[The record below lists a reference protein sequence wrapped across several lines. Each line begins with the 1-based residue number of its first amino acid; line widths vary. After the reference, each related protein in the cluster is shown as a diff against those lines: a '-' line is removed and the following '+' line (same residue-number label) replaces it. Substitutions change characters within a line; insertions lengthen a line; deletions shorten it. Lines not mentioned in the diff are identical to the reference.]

1 MQCRFYNSRYRT
13 PGRSRVVSKLAFA
26 LCAIA
31 LSVSVRADDSAELEF
46 FEKRI
51 RPVLAGHC
59 YQCHSSISPEAKGK
73 LRLDTRAGILKGG
86 ESGPAVVP
94 GDSADSLLLSALKHE
109 SFEMPPGKRLPDSVI
124 RDFSQWIRQGA
135 IDPRDTPAKPA
146 ALAEEIRE
154 AEFQQRS
161 TWWSF
166 QPLKQSSPPT
176 VDSTAW
182 SKSSI
187 DRFLFAKLA
196 SQKLEPQVRAD
207 RHTLIRRLSFALT
220 GLPPTPGEVD
230 SFVNDD
236 SAVAWSTAVDRLLAS
251 PHFGERWA
259 RHWMDAVRYT
269 DTYGY
274 EWDVPAKGAWRY
286 RDYLIRAFNQ
296 DVPFDQLVREQIAG
310 DLLPEPRINS
320 QEQIN
325 ESKIGVMFYQLGE
338 KRHGDSSEFNGI
350 HQEMLDNKIDAF
362 SKAFQALTIS
372 CARCHDHKLDPIAQT
387 EYYALAGIFMSSRWL
402 TNTVDLPERNSTT
415 FANLRQ
421 LKSDLRQQLADRWTQ
436 DLAALQ
442 SVMLAPSPTTSTDLP
457 PGSATPDSAAPAA
470 SKLAAAWQKLLAAKK
485 ADERTLEDPLRLWS
499 RLKKST
505 SPADVSATW
514 KTTADT
520 WARESAK
527 RAAENAGHFKV
538 VADFRNGIPDG
549 WSVDGAGLS
558 DPVRSGD
565 FTVALSGG
573 SAIGNILPGGLF
585 TNSLSPRL
593 NGAVRTPLLDTFEHG
608 HLSFEYAGGDFAA
621 HRCVIDNA
629 FITEKQKYLKHPE
642 PTWERLSARQE
653 MKDRRLYIEFATK
666 TSNPN
671 FPPRVGLGGPC
682 SEAQAAAPESWF
694 GITRVVNHVAPH
706 TPLDELA
713 RFATLF
719 ERGLDTDKESP
730 KTLDEAAGR
739 YIHWLSTAV
748 AAWRDDK
755 ATPEHVQLLTWLL
768 TNKLVSNSL
777 DALPDQTSRLVE
789 QYRKTEQQ
797 IKLPWTVNGM
807 LDQDN
812 GVDYRLNIR
821 GDYDELGDAV
831 PRGYLK
837 LLQSN
842 LRAGNEGRIDDPRSG
857 RLELARIVSGSDN
870 PLTARVFVNRVWHWL
885 FGTGL
890 VATPGNFGLL
900 GDRPS
905 HPELLDWLTERFMAE
920 GWSVKKLVRQIVLT
934 EAWRQSSSSHPQAR
948 EIDPRNRLLHH
959 YPLRRLEAEAIRD
972 SIQLVSG
979 RLDRTL
985 FGPTDNPHRANEDA
999 QKRLFSGPLDGN
1011 GRRAIYT
1018 KVTIMEP
1025 PRFLAMFNQPKPKIP
1040 TGRRDVT
1047 STPTQALALLN
1058 DPFVLGQA
1066 EFWANRLISNSE
1078 TATSPDTSSRQPED
1092 RIAEMF
1098 QTAFARKPSPVELRR
1113 WTIAVHELTTLHNVA
1128 ENAIMPSRTVWKDV
1142 AHAFFN
1148 SKEFIYVK

>member
-1 MQCRFYNSRYRT
+1 MLCRFYNSRHDRM
-13 PGRSRVVSKLAFA
+13 GIDRFLLKLTLA
-26 LCAIA
+26 LCIA
-31 LSVSVRADDSAELEF
+31 GLAASVRADDAARLEF

-59 YQCHSSISPEAKGK
+59 YKCHSSISPEAKGK
-73 LRLDTRAGILKGG
+73 LLLDTRGGVLKGG

-94 GDSADSLLLSALKHE
+94 GNPDDSLLISALKHE
-109 SFEMPPGKRLPDSVI
+109 AFEMPPGKRLPDSVVK
-124 RDFSQWIRQGA
+124 DFSQWILQGA
-135 IDPRDTPAKPA
+135 IDPRDTPPKPTDLA
-146 ALAEEIRE
+146 AEIRE

-166 QPLKQSSPPT
+166 QPLKPSSSPNVESP
-176 VDSTAW
+176 AW
-182 SKSSI
+182 SKSPI

-196 SQKLEPQVRAD
+196 SQDLEPAVGAD
-207 RHTLIRRLSFALT
+207 RNTLIRRLSFALT
-220 GLPPTPGEVD
+220 GLPPTLDEVAE
-230 SFVNDD
+230 FTTDD
-236 SAVAWSTAVDRLLAS
+236 SPDAWNFLVDRLLTS
-251 PHFGERWA
+251 SHFGERWA
-259 RHWMDAVRYT
+259 RHWMDTVRYT

-274 EWDVPAKGAWRY
+274 EWDIPAKGAWRY

-320 QEQIN
+320 DEQIN

-402 TNTVDLPERNSTT
+402 TNTVDLPERNAST
-415 FANLRQ
+415 FAKLRE
-421 LKSDLRQQLADRWTQ
+421 LKSGLRKQLADQWTQ
-436 DLAALQ
+436 GLTALQ
-442 SVMLAPSPTTSTDLP
+442 SVMLAAPPVEPAGSTTL
-457 PGSATPDSAAPAA
+457 
-470 SKLAAAWQKLLAAKK
+470 KLATAWQKLLTAKK
-485 ADERTLEDPLRLWS
+485 ADERTLEDPLHVWS
-499 RLKKST
+499 QLSKSA
-505 SPADVSATW
+505 SPEEISATW
-514 KTTADT
+514 KTAADT
-520 WARESAK
+520 WATVSTK
-527 RAAENAGHFKV
+527 RAGENSAHFKV
-538 VADFRNGIPDG
+538 VADFRKGIPDG

-558 DPVRSGD
+558 EKVRSGD
-565 FTVALSGG
+565 FTVALSGET
-573 SAIGNILPGGLF
+573 AIGTILPGGLF
-585 TNSLSPRL
+585 TNLLSPRL
-593 NGAVRTPLLDTFEHG
+593 NGAIRTPLLDQFEHG
-608 HLSFEYAGGDFAA
+608 QLSFEYAGGDFAA

-629 FITEKQKYLKHPE
+629 FITEKQKYLNHPE
-642 PTWERLSARQE
+642 PTWELLSTRQS

-682 SEAQAAAPESWF
+682 SEAQTAAPESWF

-713 RFATLF
+713 RFAALYQHDVSND
-719 ERGLDTDKESP
+719 ESSP
-730 KTLDEAAGR
+730 KSLDEAAGR
-739 YIHWLSTAV
+739 YVGWLTAAV

-755 ATPEHVQLLTWLL
+755 ATPEHVELLSWLL
-768 TNKLVSNSL
+768 RNQLVSNSL
-777 DALPDQTSRLVE
+777 DQLPEQTRQLVE
-789 QYRKTEQQ
+789 HYRTTEQQ

-807 LDQDN
+807 LDQDA

-821 GDYDELGDAV
+821 GDYDQLGDAV

-837 LLQSN
+837 LLHSKP
-842 LRAGNEGRIDDPRSG
+842 LDGHDGRISDPRSG
-857 RLELARIVSGSDN
+857 RLELAQVVSSSDN

-890 VATPGNFGLL
+890 VATPSNFGLL

-905 HPELLDWLTERFMAE
+905 HPELLDWLTERFIAE

-934 EAWRQSSSSHPQAR
+934 EAWRQSSSSSFKAR

-959 YPLRRLEAEAIRD
+959 YPMRRLEAEAIRD

-979 RLDRTL
+979 RLDETL

-1058 DPFVLGQA
+1058 DPFVLEQA
-1066 EFWANRLISNSE
+1066 EFWANRLIHKSD
-1078 TATSPDTSSRQPED
+1078 TAGGTDTVGEHLTPEE
-1092 RIAEMF
+1092 RITAMF
-1098 QTAFARKPSPVELRR
+1098 QTAFARKPSETELRR
-1113 WTIAVHELTTLHNVA
+1113 WAIAVNEIAALHNVS
-1128 ENAIMPSRTVWKDV
+1128 EKEIMTSSTVWKDV

-1148 SKEFIYVK
+1148 AKEFIYVK

>member
-1 MQCRFYNSRYRT
+1 MAC
-13 PGRSRVVSKLAFA
+13 G
-26 LCAIA
+26 
-31 LSVSVRADDSAELEF
+31 VSVRADDSAEIEF

-59 YQCHSSISPEAKGK
+59 YKCHSSISPEAKGE
-73 LRLDTRAGILKGG
+73 LLLDTSAGIRKGG

-94 GDSADSLLLSALKHE
+94 GSSDESLLISALKHE
-109 SFEMPPGKRLPDSVI
+109 TFEMPPGRRLSDAIVK
-124 RDFSQWIRQGA
+124 DFTQWIKQGA
-135 IDPRDTPAKPA
+135 IDPRDAPPKPV

-154 AEFQQRS
+154 AEYRQRS
-161 TWWSF
+161 SWWSF
-166 QPLKQSSPPT
+166 QPLKQSSLPV
-176 VDSTAW
+176 VDSQAW
-182 SKSSI
+182 SNSPI

-196 SQKLEPQVRAD
+196 LQKLEPAVRAE
-207 RHTLIRRLSFALT
+207 RHMLIRRLSFALT
-220 GLPPTPGEVD
+220 GLPSTPGEVAG
-230 SFVNDD
+230 FVNDD
-236 SAVAWSTAVDRLLAS
+236 SADAWMSVVDRLLAS

-259 RHWMDAVRYT
+259 RHWMDVVRYT

-274 EWDVPAKGAWRY
+274 EWDIPAKGAWRY

-296 DVPFDQLVREQIAG
+296 DVPFDQFVREQIAG
-310 DLLPEPRINS
+310 DLLPEPRINF
-320 QEQIN
+320 EERIN
-325 ESKIGVMFYQLGE
+325 ESRIGVMFYQLGE

-387 EYYALAGIFMSSRWL
+387 EYYALAGMFMSSRWL
-402 TNTVDLPERNSTT
+402 TNTVDLPERNSST
-415 FANLRQ
+415 FTKLRK
-421 LKSDLRQQLADRWTQ
+421 LKSDLRKQLADRWTQ
-436 DLAALQ
+436 DLAAMQ
-442 SVMLAPSPTTSTDLP
+442 SVMLASSPSASPATSTA
-457 PGSATPDSAAPAA
+457 ATT
-470 SKLAAAWQKLLAAKK
+470 SKLAIAWQKLLAAKK
-485 ADERTLEDPLRLWS
+485 SDERSLEDPLHLWS
-499 RLKKST
+499 RLTKSA
-505 SPADVSATW
+505 SPVDVTAAW
-514 KTTADT
+514 KSVADT
-520 WARESAK
+520 WAKVSTR
-527 RAAENAGHFKV
+527 RAAQNSGHFKV

-549 WSVDGAGLS
+549 WSVDGVGLS
-558 DPVRSGD
+558 EPVRSGD
-565 FTVALSGG
+565 FTVALSGD
-573 SAIGNILPGGLF
+573 SAVGNILPGGLF
-585 TNSLSPRL
+585 TNALSPRL
-593 NGAVRTPLLDTFEHG
+593 NGAVRTPLLDQFQHG
-608 HLSFEYAGGDFAA
+608 QLSFEYAGGDFAA

-642 PTWERLSARQE
+642 SAWERLSTRPG

-682 SEAQAAAPESWF
+682 SEAQTAAPESWF
-694 GITRVVNHVAPH
+694 GITRVVNHAAPH

-713 RFATLF
+713 RFAPLF
-719 ERGLDTDKESP
+719 NLDDSSGEGTPQS
-730 KTLDEAAGR
+730 LDLAAGR
-739 YIHWLSTAV
+739 FTSWLSDAV
-748 AAWRDDK
+748 DAWRDNK
-755 ATPEHVQLLTWLL
+755 ATPEHVEVLGWLL
-768 TNKLVSNSL
+768 RNQLVSNSL
-777 DALPDQTSRLVE
+777 DELPDETKSLVE
-789 QYRKTEQQ
+789 EYRQTELQ

-821 GDYDELGDAV
+821 GDYDQLGDAV
-831 PRGYLK
+831 PRGYLR
-837 LLQSN
+837 LLHRN
-842 LRAGNEGRIDDPRSG
+842 DGRISDPLSG
-857 RLELARIVSGSDN
+857 RLELAEVVASSDN

-900 GDRPS
+900 GDQPS
-905 HPELLDWLTERFMAE
+905 HPELLDWLTERFIAD
-920 GWSVKKLVRQIVLT
+920 GWSLKKLVRQIVLT
-934 EAWRQSSSSHPQAR
+934 EAWRQSSSSDSQAR
-948 EIDPRNRLLHH
+948 DIDPRNRLLHH

-972 SIQLVSG
+972 SIQAVSG

-1025 PRFLAMFNQPKPKIP
+1025 PRFLTMFNQPKPKIP

-1058 DPFVLGQA
+1058 DPFVLEQA
-1066 EFWANRLISNSE
+1066 EFWSTRLIENSK
-1078 TATSPDTSSRQPED
+1078 TTTNPDNASSQPET

-1098 QTAFARKPSPVELRR
+1098 RTAFAREPSPTELRR
-1113 WTIAVHELTTLHNVA
+1113 WTMAVHDLAALHHVA
-1128 ENAIMPSRTVWKDV
+1128 EDAIMLNSTVWKDV

-1148 SKEFIYVK
+1148 AKEFIYLK

>member
-1 MQCRFYNSRYRT
+1 MPGSIMQCRFNNSRYRAT
-13 PGRSRVVSKLAFA
+13 GHASVLRLAF
-26 LCAIA
+26 
-31 LSVSVRADDSAELEF
+31 SVCLVAMCVDAGADDSAELEF

-51 RPVLAGHC
+51 RPVLAAHC
-59 YQCHSSISPEAKGK
+59 YKCHSSISPEAKGE
-73 LRLDTRAGILKGG
+73 LLLDTRDGIRKGG

-94 GDSADSLLLSALKHE
+94 GSSDKSLLISALKHE
-109 SFEMPPGKRLPDSVI
+109 AFEMPPGKRLPDAVV
-124 RDFSQWIRQGA
+124 RDFSEWIRQGA
-135 IDPRDTPAKPA
+135 TDPRDAPPKPV

-161 TWWSF
+161 SWWSF
-166 QPLKQSSPPT
+166 QPLMHSSPPI
-176 VDSTAW
+176 VDSPAW
-182 SKSSI
+182 SQSPI
-187 DRFLFAKLA
+187 DRFLFAKLS
-196 SQKLEPQVRAD
+196 SQKLEPAVRAE

-220 GLPPTPGEVD
+220 GLPPSPSEVTG
-230 SFVNDD
+230 FVNDD
-236 SAVAWSTAVDRLLAS
+236 SADAWISVVDRLLAS

-259 RHWMDAVRYT
+259 RHWMDVVRYT

-274 EWDVPAKGAWRY
+274 EWDIPAKGAWRY
-286 RDYLIRAFNQ
+286 RDYLVRAFNK

-310 DLLPEPRINS
+310 DLLAEPRINS
-320 QEQIN
+320 TEQIN
-325 ESKIGVMFYQLGE
+325 ESRIGVMFYQLGE

-372 CARCHDHKLDPIAQT
+372 CARCHDHKLDPVAQT
-387 EYYALAGIFMSSRWL
+387 EYYALAGMFMSSRWL
-402 TNTVDLPERNSTT
+402 TNTVDLPERNSST
-415 FANLRQ
+415 FAKLRD
-421 LKSDLRQQLADRWTQ
+421 LKNGLRKELASRWTH

-442 SVMLAPSPTTSTDLP
+442 SSMVASSPSAAT
-457 PGSATPDSAAPAA
+457 SATG
-470 SKLAAAWQKLLAAKK
+470 SKLATLWQNLLAAKK
-485 ADERTLEDPLRLWS
+485 AEERSLEDPLHLWS
-499 RLKKST
+499 QLVKSE
-505 SPADVSATW
+505 SPAEVTATW
-514 KTTADT
+514 KSAADAWTA
-520 WARESAK
+520 ESTR
-527 RAAENAGHFKV
+527 RAAENAGHFNV
-538 VADFRNGIPDG
+538 VADFRNGIPGG
-549 WSVDGAGLS
+549 WSVDGVGLS
-558 DPVRSGD
+558 NPVRSGD

-573 SAIGNILPGGLF
+573 SAIGTILPGGLF

-593 NGAVRTPLLDTFEHG
+593 NGAVRTPLLDQFEHG

-629 FITEKQKYLKHPE
+629 FITEKQKYLNHPE
-642 PTWERLSARQE
+642 SAWELLSTRPG

-682 SEAQAAAPESWF
+682 SEVQAAAPESWF

-713 RFATLF
+713 RFSTLF
-719 ERGLDTDKESP
+719 KYEAAADKAATDEGGPQS
-730 KTLDEAAGR
+730 LDEAARR
-739 YIHWLSTAV
+739 YVRWLSEAV
-748 AAWRDDK
+748 DAWREDK
-755 ATPEHVQLLTWLL
+755 ATPEHVEVLSWLL
-768 TNKLVSNSL
+768 RNQLVSNSL
-777 DALPDQTSRLVE
+777 DELPDQTQGIVQE
-789 QYRKTEQQ
+789 YRKTELQ
-797 IKLPWTVNGM
+797 IQLPWTVNGM

-821 GDYDELGDAV
+821 GDYDQLGDAV

-837 LLQSN
+837 LLHRN
-842 LRAGNEGRIDDPRSG
+842 PLDGNDGRISDPRSG
-857 RLELARIVSGSDN
+857 RLSLAEVVASADN
-870 PLTARVFVNRVWHWL
+870 PLTSRVFVNRVWHWL

-900 GDRPS
+900 GDQPS
-905 HPELLDWLTERFMAE
+905 HPELLDWLTERFIAE
-920 GWSVKKLVRQIVLT
+920 GWSLKKLVRQIVLT
-934 EAWRQSSSSHPQAR
+934 EAWRQSSTSSSKAR

-972 SIQLVSG
+972 SILLVSG

-1058 DPFVLGQA
+1058 DPFVLEQA
-1066 EFWANRLISNSE
+1066 EFWANRLVQHADS
-1078 TATSPDTSSRQPED
+1078 TSGLSTSDSQSED
-1092 RIAEMF
+1092 RVMEMF
-1098 QTAFARKPSPVELRR
+1098 RTAFAREPSPSELRR
-1113 WTIAVHELTTLHNVA
+1113 WTLAVHDIAELHHVA
-1128 ENAIMPSRTVWKDV
+1128 ENAVMLNRTVWKDV

-1148 SKEFIYVK
+1148 AKEFIYLK